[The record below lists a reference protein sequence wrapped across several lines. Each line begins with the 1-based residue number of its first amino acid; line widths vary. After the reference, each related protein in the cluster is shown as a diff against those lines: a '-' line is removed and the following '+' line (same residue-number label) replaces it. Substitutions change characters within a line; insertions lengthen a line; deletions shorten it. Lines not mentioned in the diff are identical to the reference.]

1 MSTSATLPA
10 WTTKIEGREVYIASG
25 GTLESEASG
34 LWVNGEKVD
43 SQKNSPFTSNIN
55 RFDLQ
60 CVCGFDL
67 EGV

>member
-10 WTTKIEGREVYIASG
+10 WTTKIEGREVYIARG

-43 SQKNSPFTSNIN
+43 SQKNSPF
-55 RFDLQ
+55 FPL
-60 CVCGFDL
+60 CA
-67 EGV
+67 